1 MRHFDVQLIGGIVL
15 HSGKISEMKPVKA
28 RPCGHA
34 GGASEC
40 AGRQGRARGDV
51 NDYLARRDSEWM
63 GLLY

>member
-1 MRHFDVQLIGGIVL
+1 
-15 HSGKISEMKPVKA
+15 MKPVKA